1 MGNYGIFVRKIAVGI
16 LAAAVA
22 AGLSGCADTASEKAA
37 EGESPENVTVIL
49 DYVANTNHTG
59 MYVALDQGYYKEDG
73 MDVSIVEPTEGAT
86 ATLIAV
92 GKGDF
97 GISYQE
103 DVTIARTS
111 ADPLPVKA
119 VAALIQHNTSG
130 FVTYGDKDIHSPKDF
145 EGKTYAGWGGPGEE
159 AVLKAVMAKDGGDF
173 SKLDMVISDGSGFEA
188 LKDKVDVMWFFEGW
202 DNIKCRLNDF
212 PINYMELRQLDKRLD
227 YYTPVIIASED
238 TLKNKPE
245 MTKKFLEA
253 TAKGYRY
260 AIEHPK
266 ESAEILH
273 KYAPDYSLEML
284 TMSQEYLAGKYME
297 DTKRWGE
304 MKDSVWDNYTDFLVE
319 YGVIEEDI
327 PADQY
332 KDLAAD
338 KNLTMDVRSGGTLN
352 LFLNTTEG
360 VMADEKVR
368 QAALAALNCDD
379 ILMASYGD
387 ADLYK
392 LNAGWCN
399 PDDAQW
405 GTEAGS
411 EYYNQNDVEKAKKLL
426 SESSYNNEKIV
437 LVTTPE
443 YNEMYNATLV
453 VQEQLKAAGFN
464 AEVESYDF
472 STFMEHRADPKQ
484 FSMYIT
490 SNSYNMLPIQLSVLD
505 KGWAGLDRPEVTDG
519 IKAIRSASSNEEA
532 KAAWEDLQS
541 FIYEYGA
548 ASVIGHFTNI
558 TAMNSKVENYQY
570 LRFPIYWNITF
581 AE

>member
-1 MGNYGIFVRKIAVGI
+1 MGNYGIFVRKIAAGI

-59 MYVALDQGYYKEDG
+59 MYVALDQGYYKEAG

-212 PINYMELRQLDKRLD
+212 PINYMELRQLDERLD

-284 TMSQEYLAGKYME
+284 TMSQEYLPV
-297 DTKRWGE
+297 
-304 MKDSVWDNYTDFLVE
+304 SYTH
-319 YGVIEEDI
+319 
-327 PADQY
+327 
-332 KDLAAD
+332 
-338 KNLTMDVRSGGTLN
+338 LT
-352 LFLNTTEG
+352 
-360 VMADEKVR
+360 
-368 QAALAALNCDD
+368 
-379 ILMASYGD
+379 
-387 ADLYK
+387 
-392 LNAGWCN
+392 
-399 PDDAQW
+399 
-405 GTEAGS
+405 
-411 EYYNQNDVEKAKKLL
+411 
-426 SESSYNNEKIV
+426 
-437 LVTTPE
+437 
-443 YNEMYNATLV
+443 
-453 VQEQLKAAGFN
+453 
-464 AEVESYDF
+464 
-472 STFMEHRADPKQ
+472 
-484 FSMYIT
+484 
-490 SNSYNMLPIQLSVLD
+490 LPTI
-505 KGWAGLDRPEVTDG
+505 A
-519 IKAIRSASSNEEA
+519 
-532 KAAWEDLQS
+532 
-541 FIYEYGA
+541 
-548 ASVIGHFTNI
+548 
-558 TAMNSKVENYQY
+558 
-570 LRFPIYWNITF
+570 
-581 AE
+581 

>member
-1 MGNYGIFVRKIAVGI
+1 MGNYGIFVRKIAAGI

-59 MYVALDQGYYKEDG
+59 MYVALDQGYYKEAG

-327 PADQY
+327 LADQCY
-332 KDLAAD
+332 T
-338 KNLTMDVRSGGTLN
+338 NE
-352 LFLNTTEG
+352 FLP
-360 VMADEKVR
+360 
-368 QAALAALNCDD
+368 Q
-379 ILMASYGD
+379 
-387 ADLYK
+387 
-392 LNAGWCN
+392 
-399 PDDAQW
+399 
-405 GTEAGS
+405 
-411 EYYNQNDVEKAKKLL
+411 
-426 SESSYNNEKIV
+426 
-437 LVTTPE
+437 
-443 YNEMYNATLV
+443 
-453 VQEQLKAAGFN
+453 
-464 AEVESYDF
+464 
-472 STFMEHRADPKQ
+472 
-484 FSMYIT
+484 
-490 SNSYNMLPIQLSVLD
+490 
-505 KGWAGLDRPEVTDG
+505 
-519 IKAIRSASSNEEA
+519 
-532 KAAWEDLQS
+532 
-541 FIYEYGA
+541 
-548 ASVIGHFTNI
+548 
-558 TAMNSKVENYQY
+558 
-570 LRFPIYWNITF
+570 
-581 AE
+581 

>member
-1 MGNYGIFVRKIAVGI
+1 MGNYGIFVRKIAAGI

-59 MYVALDQGYYKEDG
+59 MYVALDQGYYKEAG

-111 ADPLPVKA
+111 ADSLPVKA

-327 PADQY
+327 LADQCY
-332 KDLAAD
+332 T
-338 KNLTMDVRSGGTLN
+338 NE
-352 LFLNTTEG
+352 FLP
-360 VMADEKVR
+360 
-368 QAALAALNCDD
+368 Q
-379 ILMASYGD
+379 
-387 ADLYK
+387 
-392 LNAGWCN
+392 
-399 PDDAQW
+399 
-405 GTEAGS
+405 
-411 EYYNQNDVEKAKKLL
+411 
-426 SESSYNNEKIV
+426 
-437 LVTTPE
+437 
-443 YNEMYNATLV
+443 
-453 VQEQLKAAGFN
+453 
-464 AEVESYDF
+464 
-472 STFMEHRADPKQ
+472 
-484 FSMYIT
+484 
-490 SNSYNMLPIQLSVLD
+490 
-505 KGWAGLDRPEVTDG
+505 
-519 IKAIRSASSNEEA
+519 
-532 KAAWEDLQS
+532 
-541 FIYEYGA
+541 
-548 ASVIGHFTNI
+548 
-558 TAMNSKVENYQY
+558 
-570 LRFPIYWNITF
+570 
-581 AE
+581 